1 MANRTPFLGTK
12 TPRKD
17 KSWAY
22 ERSSFPITGG
32 TSFKIDLLAQYKN
45 DLGLTQL
52 RNVTSMRII
61 GEFIAEE
68 LAAAST
74 QAYFKCFIGIAWI
87 EDRVDIT
94 TLEPWMP
101 GTREAEWLQLG
112 TIEGLETNGPVS
124 NRPLDARPPEACRWA
139 VDIQQMRKQPTP
151 NHQLL
156 AVFKTN
162 GLEETATVAIRY
174 NLGVMIALP

>member
-1 MANRTPFLGTK
+1 MTTQRLRTPAR

-32 TSFKIDLLAQYKN
+32 TSFKIDLLAQYKS

-52 RNVTSMRII
+52 RNVTAMRII
-61 GEFIAEE
+61 GDIQLEE

-74 QAYFKCFIGIAWI
+74 QAYVRVYVGIAWI

-94 TLEPWMP
+94 MLEPWMP
-101 GTREAEWLQLG
+101 GTREAEWIQLG

-124 NRPLDARPPEACRWA
+124 QRPADARPPEACRWN
-139 VDIQQMRKQPTP
+139 VDIHQMRKQPTP
-151 NHQLL
+151 NHNLL
-156 AVFKTN
+156 VVFKTS
-162 GLEETATVAIRY
+162 GLEETATLAIRY
-174 NLGVMIALP
+174 NVGVMLALP